1 MQQNAPDQP
10 HHPQKKKLTDKQ
22 RRFVGEYLDPES
34 PGYLNASQAYQQ
46 AFPNTPKEYAHKYA
60 HIMRHR
66 PAVQNVIQET
76 LERHGFGIDR
86 RLQALAE
93 IGNGVALSEKE
104 VVTKS
109 GQIVTISVRPSM
121 RERLQAVEI
130 ANKVDGTYNQQ
141 KLDLELARDEA
152 ADLRR
157 RILKAV
163 S

>member
-1 MQQNAPDQP
+1 
-10 HHPQKKKLTDKQ
+10 
-22 RRFVGEYLDPES
+22 
-34 PGYLNASQAYQQ
+34 
-46 AFPNTPKEYAHKYA
+46 
-60 HIMRHR
+60 
-66 PAVQNVIQET
+66 
-76 LERHGFGIDR
+76 
-86 RLQALAE
+86 
-93 IGNGVALSEKE
+93 
-104 VVTKS
+104 
-109 GQIVTISVRPSM
+109 M